1 MMNLIKGLFKFV
13 LAVGLVVGG
22 VLVGGTIFASKKI
35 DDLGDKLQDKIH
47 GK

>member
-1 MMNLIKGLFKFV
+1 MNLIKGLFKLV

-47 GK
+47 GN